1 MLVLIGVLLIADGI
15 IGFLFS
21 MALMSSLLFNAGV
34 VSFILS
40 FCPVLTGIALIIM
53 SGKLNSVDRK
63 IHDSSMKLMNFIESK
78 MLRR

>member
-21 MALMSSLLFNAGV
+21 MALMSSLLFNAGI

-63 IHDSSMKLMNFIESK
+63 IHDSSMKLMDFIENK